1 MTLSRIVAVRTTPA
15 ISRTTAWSMIISSV
29 LCFMSNYLE
38 AEQHLT
44 LRQPMRSRDCRLDRY
59 QCQSASCSARDLV
72 AIGPVNHLD
81 VISLAIAR
89 CGLALA
95 VGFRITDRCCQRKC
109 CRARA

>member
-15 ISRTTAWSMIISSV
+15 ISRTTAWSMTISSV

-38 AEQHLT
+38 AEQHLA
-44 LRQPMRSRDCRLDRY
+44 LLQPMRSRDCRLDRC

-81 VISLAIAR
+81 VIRLR
-89 CGLALA
+89 CDLALG
-95 VGFRITDRCCQRKC
+95 VGFRFTDRCCPRKC
-109 CRARA
+109 SCACAGA